1 MLFKGFHDTSPQPG
15 EGKTMNRR
23 PWMKAAAL
31 AALAL
36 LLFSQAAR
44 AQEQEEEGRL
54 WPSQALRTEAA
65 LESLPMVVLDPGHGG
80 PDAGAVGPGG
90 LTEAELVWTM
100 ASGLK
105 LVLERERV
113 ARVVLTRS
121 RDENPSLPDRT
132 AVANSQQAD
141 LFVSLHLA
149 AAFNPEAKGSAAY
162 LASAQ
167 GRSGSV
173 GLDGAPEEPFRPT
186 HRRNP
191 LPQAAPVSWEV
202 VQSPHRDTSHRVCAS
217 LLQAL
222 EGVGLFVSS
231 GLHEADLPLL
241 HGAAMPA
248 CLVELATITHPAE
261 EAALRQESTRQ
272 ALLDAL
278 VKGLRAALEEAP

>member
-1 MLFKGFHDTSPQPG
+1 MLFKGFHDTPARAG
-15 EGKTMNRR
+15 EEKTVDRW
-23 PWMKAAAL
+23 PAMKVAAM
-31 AALAL
+31 AAIGL
-36 LLFSQAAR
+36 LLFAQAAV
-44 AQEQEEEGRL
+44 AQEEEGRL
-54 WPSQALRTEAA
+54 WPSQDFRAEAA
-65 LESLPMVVLDPGHGG
+65 LEGLPLVVLDPGHGG
-80 PDAGAVGPGG
+80 PDSGAVGPGG
-90 LTEAELVWTM
+90 LTEAEVVWTM

-105 LVLERERV
+105 MVLERERV

-121 RDENPSLPDRT
+121 RDENPSLPGRT
-132 AVANSQQAD
+132 AVANSKEAD

-149 AAFNPEAKGSAAY
+149 AAFNPEAKGAAAY
-162 LASAQ
+162 MASAQ

-186 HRRNP
+186 HRRSP
-191 LPQAAPVSWEV
+191 LPQAAPVSWEA
-202 VQSPHRDTSHRVCAS
+202 VQSPHRDASQRACAS

-222 EGVGLFVSS
+222 GGVGLFASS

-261 EAALRQESTRQ
+261 EAALRQESTKQ

-278 VKGLRAALEEAP
+278 LKGLRAALEELK